1 MATGRSHGAGGRRP
15 GVAREGSTVQRS
27 ERLIKLLELLHGQPG
42 MDAEALAGAL
52 GVSTRTLQRDLD
64 DLGSAGFSVYFE
76 RGYRLAAPALV
87 PAITLTVDQALALS
101 LAARSAAPRAEL
113 ATARALAVAAQKLAQ
128 ALAAPPPEERQQRQ
142 LALELPVQDPR
153 IEACTAAL
161 TEAIADQRTVR
172 LALGSGSGAQGA
184 PRRMDPYRLLPSADG
199 FDLLGYCH
207 VRRRLLRLPVA
218 RLQSVSVLQRR
229 FRPVPARLLE
239 RHLHAAQGVA
249 PQVQWIRLLA
259 RPPLAQALRK
269 YPPVGTLMWERGPD
283 GTVIFMIA
291 AQRPGEFLPWIL
303 SCGDAVEI
311 LEPSGLRQEVARVA
325 RAVATRYAAK
335 PAPEVVAGA

>member
-1 MATGRSHGAGGRRP
+1 MTRGRSG
-15 GVAREGSTVQRS
+15 VQRS
-27 ERLIKLLELLHGQPG
+27 ERLIKLLELLHGQAG
-42 MDAEALAGAL
+42 MDAEALANAVGA
-52 GVSTRTLQRDLD
+52 STRTLQRDLD
-64 DLGSAGFSVYFE
+64 DLGAAGFSVYFE
-76 RGYRLAAPALV
+76 HGYRLAAPALV

-101 LAARSAAPRAEL
+101 LAARSTAPRAEL
-113 ATARALAVAAQKLAQ
+113 ATSRALAVAAEKLAL
-128 ALAAPPPEERQQRQ
+128 ALAAPPPEERPQRQ
-142 LALELPVQDPR
+142 LALTLPVKDPR
-153 IEACTAAL
+153 IEACTTAL

-172 LALGSGSGAQGA
+172 LALVSGSGAEGA

-218 RLQSVSVLQRR
+218 RLKTVTVLQRR

-239 RHLHAAQGVA
+239 RHLHAAQGLA

-259 RPPLAQALRK
+259 RPPLAQTLRK
-269 YPPVGTLMWERGPD
+269 HPPVGTLMWERGPD
-283 GTVIFMIA
+283 GTIVFMVA

-311 LEPSGLRQEVARVA
+311 LEPSALREEVLRVA
-325 RAVATRYAAK
+325 RAVATRYTAK
-335 PAPEVVAGA
+335 PVPGSSAEA